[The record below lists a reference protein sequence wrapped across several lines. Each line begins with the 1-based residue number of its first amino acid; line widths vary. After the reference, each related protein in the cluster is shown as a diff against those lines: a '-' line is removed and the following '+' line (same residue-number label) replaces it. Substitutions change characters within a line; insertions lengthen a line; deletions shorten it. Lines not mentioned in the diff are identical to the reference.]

1 VNSIVGLVSFCLK
14 NISCLNFFCPFEYV
28 LYFCVMDF
36 NVCCIIF
43 YITLFLSFILFQEL
57 YFKILMGLC
66 GWEYGYDLLTFGLL
80 KDYFLP
86 FEN

>member
-1 VNSIVGLVSFCLK
+1 
-14 NISCLNFFCPFEYV
+14 
-28 LYFCVMDF
+28 MDF